1 MSGYKGSLEGAKSLE
16 TVKNKGRILAL
27 LQYLYKYTDEEHAV
41 TMNELIE
48 ILSQAG
54 YSANRKTVKDDIDII
69 SEAGF
74 DIITIKSS
82 VLTWWFLKILLAI
95 TIVLLYTTKKRR

>member
-82 VLTWWFLKILLAI
+82 VLT
-95 TIVLLYTTKKRR
+95 